1 VKLDPDHRPRR
12 PAGDPQFRRSR
23 GRAGPKELSSDRG
36 SGYDFPWVLAR
47 RIIALSPDKAFA
59 KQLTVALKAAG
70 GMVDAHLTLEDL
82 GAGELSAAL
91 VVIHLEGAM
100 EGAAAALVS
109 RMVGDTSVIAILPRS
124 NLAAVVDL
132 MQGSERVAGM
142 MVADDF
148 DMTLLSAMATRV
160 LAGDIFGLEKHLRWG
175 SQIHNFLVGDYQEK
189 SLCISQIA
197 EFAES
202 MGVRRKYRESIEQCA
217 DEMLMN
223 ALYDAPVD
231 EQGRPI
237 FSEIPTKTR
246 ISLRV
251 EQKVVVQYVCDGK
264 QFAIAVRDAFGTLE
278 RSTVLRYLH
287 KCLHNE
293 QQIDR
298 KAGGAGLGLYFITNS
313 SSGVFFN
320 VLPGVATEAVCTFD
334 LAAPKIQLQSLG
346 FFVEKIDA
354 AGRLASGP
362 SKRLPAV
369 APHPVER
376 RQLAPPATVPRAL
389 IAVLGL
395 AILATLGL
403 GALVAWPRI
412 FGPTRTAIA
421 IHTIPTGA
429 MIEVEGKSAGTATD
443 GTLVIKDLEVG
454 RTYPLVARLP
464 GYEPKQAVIQPHSG
478 GSPVTLELQALAPT
492 LELDTAPT
500 GATVEL
506 DGKPAGTTP
515 LTLRSLA
522 PGAPATIT
530 FKKPGYHDAT
540 TKLTVPGPG
549 KETRLIQPLAVSEEL
564 ARIKLTSDP
573 PGAQIWQNG
582 QLVAGALTPY
592 DLLVEAGK
600 PVRFMLA
607 MPRKIPAILD
617 PVTPPRGADGIE
629 LGGRLLDGVTLHLH
643 ANLDARFRVDDAPA
657 CQDVAT
663 PLDCVV
669 APGPH
674 LVELVAPQAP
684 HITRTVTVKQKD
696 LDVKFELGY
705 VEAAG
710 GKLIQLAPGAT
721 IKRATL
727 EVGTRRVTVT
737 GGDEAP
743 HQASVVVKPGT
754 TTVVN

>member
-1 VKLDPDHRPRR
+1 M
-12 PAGDPQFRRSR
+12 
-23 GRAGPKELSSDRG
+23 
-36 SGYDFPWVLAR
+36 LAR

-59 KQLTVALKAAG
+59 RQLTVALKAAG
-70 GMVDAHLTLEDL
+70 GTVDAHLALEDL
-82 GAGELSAAL
+82 GAGELAAAL
-91 VVIHLEGAM
+91 VVLHLEGAM

-109 RMVGDTSVIAILPRS
+109 RMVGDTRVIAILPRS

-132 MQGSERVAGM
+132 MQGSERVAAM

-148 DMTLLSAMATRV
+148 DVTLLSAMATRV
-160 LAGDIFGLEKHLRWG
+160 LAGDIFGLEKHIRWG
-175 SQIHNFLVGDYQEK
+175 TQIHNFLVGDYQEK
-189 SLCISQIA
+189 SLCISQLA
-197 EFAES
+197 EFAEA

-264 QFAIAVRDAFGTLE
+264 QFVIAVRDAFGTLE

-287 KCLHNE
+287 KCLHSE

-298 KAGGAGLGLYFITNS
+298 KTGGAGLGLYFITNS

-320 VLPGVATEAVCTFD
+320 VLPGVATEAVCSFD
-334 LAAPKIQLQSLG
+334 LEAPKIQLQSLG

-354 AGRLASGP
+354 AGRLAAGP
-362 SKRLPAV
+362 SKRLPAG
-369 APHPVER
+369 ASHPIER
-376 RQLAPPATVPRAL
+376 RQPAGPPAMPRAL
-389 IAVLGL
+389 IGALVL

-421 IHTIPTGA
+421 IHTVPAGA
-429 MIEVEGKSAGTATD
+429 MIEVEGHNAGTAAD
-443 GTLVIKDLEVG
+443 GTLVIKDLEVD
-454 RTYPLVARLP
+454 RTYPIVARLP
-464 GYEPKQAVIQPHSG
+464 GYEPKQAVIQPHTG
-478 GSPVTLELQALAPT
+478 GNPVTIELQALAPT
-492 LELDTAPT
+492 LELDTTPT

-515 LTLRSLA
+515 VTLKSLA

-530 FKKPGYHDAT
+530 FKKAGYHDAT
-540 TKLTVPGPG
+540 TKLTIPGPG
-549 KETRLIQPLAVSEEL
+549 KETRLIQPLAVSDEL
-564 ARIKLTSDP
+564 ARVKLVSDP

-600 PVRFMLA
+600 PVRFMLT
-607 MPRKIPAILD
+607 MPRKLPAILD

-629 LGGRLLDGVTLHLH
+629 LGGHLLDGVTLHLR
-643 ANLDARFRVDDAPA
+643 ANLDVKIRVDDAPA
-657 CQDVAT
+657 CQDVAP

-674 LVELVAPQAP
+674 LVELLVPPAPRV
-684 HITRTVTVKQKD
+684 TRTVTAKQRD

-710 GKLIQLAPGAT
+710 GKLIQLGPGAT
-721 IKRATL
+721 TKRVAL
-727 EVGTRRVTVT
+727 EAGTRRVTVT

-754 TTVVN
+754 TSVVN